1 MNAQPVP
8 ALEKRRALAAYL
20 AAQREAETSQG
31 WNDYLREQTYRA
43 ERYEPV
49 QERAE
54 LPKPSCWQL
63 IREEYRDNPAAFL
76 FAGLFWLIVL
86 GIGLVMLAV
95 RQGWVS

>member
-1 MNAQPVP
+1 MN
-8 ALEKRRALAAYL
+8 
-20 AAQREAETSQG
+20 AQREAETVQG
-31 WNDYLREQTYRA
+31 WNDYMREQTYRA
-43 ERYEPV
+43 ERYVPTHKMEMDLPV
-49 QERAE
+49 
-54 LPKPSCWQL
+54 PSAWQL